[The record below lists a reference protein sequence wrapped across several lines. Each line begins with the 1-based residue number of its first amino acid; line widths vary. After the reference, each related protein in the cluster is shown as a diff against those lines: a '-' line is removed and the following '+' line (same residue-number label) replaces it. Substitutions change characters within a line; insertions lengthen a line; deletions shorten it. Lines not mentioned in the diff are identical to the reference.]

1 MKLLI
6 AIAAAGL
13 AAATANAQTY
23 DFSYQFSATGNTIS
37 GEFAGFITGDTF
49 YFTGLNWFKVNG
61 VTMTDATYFDST
73 DNFYGFAPG
82 SPSAKLD
89 GSYLDFAI
97 ADAPIDSVSNLAI
110 LAVGDYTATGYV
122 GADIAGATSTYGG
135 NDGFELFNAANYSAT
150 VTSAAIPEPA
160 SWALMLGGFG
170 LAGGALRTRRR
181 TSVNYG

>member
-97 ADAPIDSVSNLAI
+97 ADAPYRLGEQSRDPGSRRLYSDRLCWGRYCR
-110 LAVGDYTATGYV
+110 GDEHV
-122 GADIAGATSTYGG
+122 
-135 NDGFELFNAANYSAT
+135 
-150 VTSAAIPEPA
+150 
-160 SWALMLGGFG
+160 
-170 LAGGALRTRRR
+170 RR
-181 TSVNYG
+181 